1 MPSLVGSEMCI
12 RDRSET
18 FDSAN
23 QFFLEILRGPPE
35 GELVFTFFC
44 IMNEWIA
51 GPTEYFGF
59 DSVSTVLLNRRH
71 HVHCL
76 HSANLP
82 RPSLG
87 NHHRCRP
94 SNGEFDLGASSSHEA
109 LVLYCTALGTSVR
122 TSKSIVWG
130 PCKKQDATNY
140 SGGSRRLLMRHRL
153 RWEDRTTNGTGFYLG
168 SFFLRAC
175 LE

>member
-1 MPSLVGSEMCI
+1 M
-12 RDRSET
+12 
-18 FDSAN
+18 
-23 QFFLEILRGPPE
+23 
-35 GELVFTFFC
+35 
-44 IMNEWIA
+44 
-51 GPTEYFGF
+51 
-59 DSVSTVLLNRRH
+59 LNRRH
-71 HVHCL
+71 HVYCL

-153 RWEDRTTNGTGFYLG
+153 RWEDRTTNGTGFYSG
-168 SFFLRAC
+168 SFFCAPALNEMETHVVVTAVYRVCSPGAYCIFFFFFPVSRPLIACGRA
-175 LE
+175 